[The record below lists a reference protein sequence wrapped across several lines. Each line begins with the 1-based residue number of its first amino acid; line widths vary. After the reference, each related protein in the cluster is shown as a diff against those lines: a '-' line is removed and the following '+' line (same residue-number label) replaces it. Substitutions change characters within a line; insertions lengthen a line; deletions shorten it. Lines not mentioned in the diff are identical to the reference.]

1 MTGLLRYLA
10 ILPALALASAAGSVD
25 AVPEQPEPF
34 AGAPIA
40 LLVDLSSGQTLFSR
54 EPDRRFM
61 PASITKVMTAFLA
74 FELIDEGKLAP
85 GQSYTMSEQA
95 YREWHGKG
103 SRMFLDM
110 SEPVTVETLLLGITS
125 VSANDAAIVLA
136 EGAAGS
142 VDNWVGLMNAKA
154 REIGMNDS
162 HFGTPN
168 GWMDEGRTFTTAHD
182 LALLA
187 REMIARHPRLYA
199 FYFGREG
206 MEYRGIA
213 QANHDPIT
221 GRVEGADG
229 LKTGFTN
236 QAGYGFLG
244 SAERDG
250 RRLIMIAATSR
261 TPRDR
266 NSASVDMMEWGF
278 DAFDTRKLYP
288 RGGYVGEALVQEGAR
303 STVPLVAA
311 GPIAATLPH
320 GSNARPKLTI
330 RYDGPL
336 QAPLEAGER
345 VAELEIA
352 IEGAAP
358 SYVPLVTGGDVA
370 AANDWQRLKNGVVSL
385 FR

>member
-1 MTGLLRYLA
+1 MTGPLRYFAALS
-10 ILPALALASAAGSVD
+10 ALALASAAGGADPRPADV
-25 AVPEQPEPF
+25 EPF
-34 AGAPIA
+34 PGAPIA
-40 LLVDLSSGQTLFSR
+40 LLVDLSSGQVLFSR
-54 EPDRRFM
+54 EADRRFM

-74 FELIDEGKLAP
+74 FELMEEGKLSP
-85 GQSYTMSEQA
+85 GESYTMSENA
-95 YREWHGKG
+95 YRQWHSRG
-103 SRMFLDM
+103 SRMFLDQG
-110 SEPVTVETLLLGITS
+110 EAVTVETLLLGITS

-142 VDNWVGLMNAKA
+142 VDDWVAMMNAKA
-154 REIGMNDS
+154 REIGMVDS

-168 GWMDEGRTFTTAHD
+168 GWMDEGRTFTTATD

-187 REMIARHPRLYA
+187 REMIARHPQRYA

-206 MEYRGIA
+206 LTHRGIA

-221 GRVEGADG
+221 GTVDGADG
-229 LKTGFTN
+229 IKTGFTN

-250 RRLIMIAATSR
+250 RRLVVVAATAP

-266 NSASVDMMEWGF
+266 NSASIGMVEWGF
-278 DAFDTRKLYP
+278 EAFDTRKLYQ

-303 STVPLVAA
+303 GTVPLVAA
-311 GPIAATLPH
+311 VPINTTFPRGTAATP
-320 GSNARPKLTI
+320 RLTI

-336 QAPLEAGER
+336 QAPLEAGQQ

-352 IEGAAP
+352 IDGAPP
-358 SYVPLVTGGDVA
+358 SRVPLLTGEAVPK
-370 AANDWQRLKNGVVSL
+370 ANGWQRLANGIVGL

>member
-1 MTGLLRYLA
+1 MTGLLRCLP
-10 ILPALALASAAGSVD
+10 ILPALALAAAAGGANPPPEK
-25 AVPEQPEPF
+25 AVPFP
-34 AGAPIA
+34 GAPIA
-40 LLVDLSSGQTLFSR
+40 LLVDLSSGQTLFAR
-54 EPDRRFM
+54 EADRRFM
-61 PASITKVMTAFLA
+61 PASITKVMTAFVA
-74 FELIDEGKLAP
+74 FELIDAGKLSP
-85 GQSYTMSEQA
+85 GASYTMSEQA
-95 YREWHGKG
+95 YRDWHGKG

-125 VSANDAAIVLA
+125 VSANDASIVLA

-142 VDNWVGLMNAKA
+142 VENWVALMNAKA

-168 GWMDEGRTFTTAHD
+168 GWMDEGRTFTTAAD

-187 REMIARHPRLYA
+187 REMIARHPRLYD

-229 LKTGFTN
+229 IKTGFTN

-250 RRLIMIAATSR
+250 RRLVMVAATAP

-266 NSASVDMMEWGF
+266 NRASIAMIEWGF
-278 DAFDTRKLYP
+278 DAFDTMKLYP

-311 GPIAATLPH
+311 APIAATLPQ
-320 GSNARPKLTI
+320 GSSARPTLTI
-330 RYDGPL
+330 RYQGPL
-336 QAPLEAGER
+336 EAPLEEGER

-352 IEGAAP
+352 VEGAP
-358 SYVPLVTGGDVA
+358 SSRVPLVAGEDVA
-370 AANDWQRLKNGVVSL
+370 KANEWQRLKNGVVGL

>member
-1 MTGLLRYLA
+1 M
-10 ILPALALASAAGSVD
+10 LPALVLASAAGGASPAPV
-25 AVPEQPEPF
+25 EGGERF

-40 LLVDLSSGQTLFSR
+40 LLVDLSSGQVLFER
-54 EPDRRFM
+54 EADRRFM

-74 FELIDEGKLAP
+74 FELIEGGELSP
-85 GQSYTMSEQA
+85 GQSYMMSDAA

-110 SEPVTVETLLLGITS
+110 SEPVTVETLLIGIAS
-125 VSANDAAIVLA
+125 VSANDASVVLA

-142 VDNWVGLMNAKA
+142 VDNWVALMNAKA

-168 GWMDEGRTFTTAHD
+168 GWMDEGRTFTTAYD

-187 REMIARHPRLYA
+187 REMIARHPRLYR

-229 LKTGFTN
+229 IKTGFTN

-244 SAERDG
+244 SAEREG
-250 RRLIMIAATSR
+250 RRLVMVAATAR
-261 TPRDR
+261 TSRDR
-266 NSASVDMMEWGF
+266 NSASVEMMEWGF
-278 DAFDTRKLYP
+278 EAFDTRNLYP

-303 STVPLVAA
+303 NTVPLVAA
-311 GPIAATLPH
+311 GPIAAALPQ
-320 GSNARPKLTI
+320 GSTAAPKLTI

-336 QAPLEAGER
+336 QAPLEKGER

-352 IEGAAP
+352 VEGEAP
-358 SYVPLVTGGDVA
+358 SHVPLVTGAAVA
-370 AANDWQRLKNGVVSL
+370 GANDWQRLKNGVVGL
-385 FR
+385 FQ

>member
-1 MTGLLRYLA
+1 MTGIPRYFA
-10 ILPALALASAAGSVD
+10 MVPALALASAAGGAD
-25 AVPEQPEPF
+25 PAPERIQPF

-40 LLVDLSSGQTLFSR
+40 LLVDLSSGQVLFSR
-54 EPDRRFM
+54 EADRRFM

-74 FELIDEGKLAP
+74 FELMEEGKLSP
-85 GQSYTMSEQA
+85 GQSYAMSEHA

-103 SRMFLDM
+103 SRMFLDRG
-110 SEPVTVETLLLGITS
+110 EPVTVETLLLGIAS
-125 VSANDAAIVLA
+125 VSANDASVVLA

-142 VDNWVGLMNAKA
+142 VDNWVSMMNAKA
-154 REIGMNDS
+154 REIGMTDS

-168 GWMDEGRTFTTAHD
+168 GWMDEGRTFTTAND
-182 LALLA
+182 LAILA
-187 REMIARHPRLYA
+187 REMIARHPDLYR

-206 MEYRGIA
+206 MSYRGIA

-229 LKTGFTN
+229 IKTGFTN

-250 RRLIMIAATSR
+250 RRLIMVAATAP

-266 NSASVDMMEWGF
+266 NDASIALMEWGF
-278 DAFDTRKLYP
+278 DAFDTRALYP

-303 STVPLVAA
+303 GTVPLVAA
-311 GPIAATLPH
+311 GPIHATYPR
-320 GSNARPKLTI
+320 GAEITPRLTI

-336 QAPLEAGER
+336 QAPLREGER

-352 IEGAAP
+352 VEGAPP
-358 SYVPLVTGGDVA
+358 SRVPLLAGQAVEE
-370 AANDWQRLKNGVVSL
+370 ANGWQRLVNGVVGM

>member
-1 MTGLLRYLA
+1 MTGLFRYIALA
-10 ILPALALASAAGSVD
+10 PAQALASAAGGANPS
-25 AVPEQPEPF
+25 PERAQPF

-40 LLVDLSSGQTLFSR
+40 LLVDLSSGQVLFSR
-54 EPDRRFM
+54 EADRRFM

-74 FELIDEGKLAP
+74 FELMEEGKLSP

-95 YREWHGKG
+95 FRDWHGKG
-103 SRMFLDM
+103 SRMFLDR
-110 SEPVTVETLLLGITS
+110 SEPVTVETLLLGVTS
-125 VSANDAAIVLA
+125 VSANDASVVLA

-142 VDNWVGLMNAKA
+142 VENWVDLMNAKA

-187 REMIARHPRLYA
+187 GEMIARHPRLYS

-206 MEYRGIA
+206 MSYRGIA

-221 GRVEGADG
+221 GKVEGADG
-229 LKTGFTN
+229 IKTGFTN

-250 RRLIMIAATSR
+250 RRLVMVAATAP

-266 NSASVDMMEWGF
+266 NSASVALMEWGF
-278 DAFDTRKLYP
+278 EAFDTRNLFE

-303 STVPLVAA
+303 GTVPLVAA
-311 GPIAATLPH
+311 APINATLPQ
-320 GSNARPKLTI
+320 GRNATPKLTI

-336 QAPLEAGER
+336 QAPLEEGER

-352 IEGAAP
+352 VAGAPP
-358 SYVPLVTGGDVA
+358 SRVPLVTGEAVP
-370 AANDWQRLKNGVVSL
+370 AANEWQRLKNGVVGL

>member
-1 MTGLLRYLA
+1 LTGLLRYFA
-10 ILPALALASAAGSVD
+10 VLPALALASAAGSAD
-25 AVPEQPEPF
+25 PEPGAVQPF
-34 AGAPIA
+34 PGAPIA
-40 LLVDLSSGQTLFSR
+40 LLADLSSGQVLFSR
-54 EPDRRFM
+54 EADRRFM

-74 FELIDEGKLAP
+74 FELMDDGELSP
-85 GQSYTMSEQA
+85 GQSYMMSENA

-103 SRMFLDM
+103 SRMFLDR
-110 SEPVTVETLLLGITS
+110 SAPVTVETLLLGITS
-125 VSANDAAIVLA
+125 VSANDAAVVLA

-142 VDNWVGLMNAKA
+142 VDNWVAMMNAKA
-154 REIGMNDS
+154 REIGMTDS

-168 GWMDEGRTFTTAHD
+168 GWMDEGRTFTTATD
-182 LALLA
+182 LAILA
-187 REMIARHPRLYA
+187 REMIVRHPDLYR

-206 MEYRGIA
+206 MTYRGIA

-229 LKTGFTN
+229 IKTGFTN

-250 RRLIMIAATSR
+250 RRLVMVAATAP

-266 NSASVDMMEWGF
+266 NEASIAMMEWGF
-278 DAFDTRKLYP
+278 EAFDTRKLYA
-288 RGGYVGEALVQEGAR
+288 RGGYVGEAQVQEGAR

-311 GPIAATLPH
+311 GPIHATFPD
-320 GSNARPKLTI
+320 GARVTPRLTI

-336 QAPLEAGER
+336 EAPLEEGAH
-345 VAELEIA
+345 VADLEIA
-352 IEGAAP
+352 IEGAPP
-358 SYVPLVTGGDVA
+358 SRVPLLTGEAVPQ
-370 AANDWQRLKNGVVSL
+370 ANAWQRLVNGVVGV

>member
-1 MTGLLRYLA
+1 
-10 ILPALALASAAGSVD
+10 
-25 AVPEQPEPF
+25 
-34 AGAPIA
+34 
-40 LLVDLSSGQTLFSR
+40 
-54 EPDRRFM
+54 
-61 PASITKVMTAFLA
+61 
-74 FELIDEGKLAP
+74 
-85 GQSYTMSEQA
+85 
-95 YREWHGKG
+95 
-103 SRMFLDM
+103 MFLDM

-125 VSANDAAIVLA
+125 VSANDASIVLA

-142 VDNWVGLMNAKA
+142 VENWVSLMNAKA

-168 GWMDEGRTFTTAHD
+168 GWMDEGRTFTTAAD

-187 REMIARHPRLYA
+187 REMIARHPNLYD

-221 GRVEGADG
+221 GKVEGADG
-229 LKTGFTN
+229 IKTGFTN

-250 RRLIMIAATSR
+250 RRLVMVAATSP
-261 TPRDR
+261 TPRER
-266 NSASVDMMEWGF
+266 NSASIAMMEWGF
-278 DAFDTRKLYP
+278 DAFDSRSLYP

-311 GPIAATLPH
+311 GPIAATLPL
-320 GSNARPKLTI
+320 GATTPPTLTI
-330 RYDGPL
+330 RYNGPL
-336 QAPLEAGER
+336 QAPLDEGER
-345 VAELEIA
+345 VAELEIR
-352 IEGAAP
+352 IGDRPP
-358 SYVPLVTGGDVA
+358 SYVPLVTGEAVA
-370 AANDWQRLKNGVVSL
+370 KANSWQRLKNGVVGL

>member
-1 MTGLLRYLA
+1 MTGLLRCLP
-10 ILPALALASAAGSVD
+10 ILPALALAAAAGGANPTPEK
-25 AVPEQPEPF
+25 AVPFP
-34 AGAPIA
+34 GAPIA
-40 LLVDLSSGQTLFSR
+40 LLVDLSSGQTLFAR
-54 EPDRRFM
+54 EADRRFM
-61 PASITKVMTAFLA
+61 PASITKVMTAFVA
-74 FELIDEGKLAP
+74 FELIDAGKLSP
-85 GQSYTMSEQA
+85 GASYTMSEQA
-95 YREWHGKG
+95 YRDWHGKG

-125 VSANDAAIVLA
+125 VSANDASIVLA

-142 VDNWVGLMNAKA
+142 VENWVALMNAKA

-168 GWMDEGRTFTTAHD
+168 GWMDEGRTFTTAAD

-187 REMIARHPRLYA
+187 REMIARHPRLYD

-229 LKTGFTN
+229 IKTGFTN

-250 RRLIMIAATSR
+250 RRLVMVAATAP

-266 NSASVDMMEWGF
+266 NRASIAMMEWGF
-278 DAFDTRKLYP
+278 DAFDTMKLYP

-311 GPIAATLPH
+311 APIAATLPQ
-320 GSNARPKLTI
+320 GSSARPTLTI
-330 RYDGPL
+330 RYQGPL
-336 QAPLEAGER
+336 EAPLEEGER

-352 IEGAAP
+352 VEGAP
-358 SYVPLVTGGDVA
+358 SSRVPLVAGEDVA
-370 AANDWQRLKNGVVSL
+370 KANEWQRLKNGVVGL

>member
-1 MTGLLRYLA
+1 MTGLLRYFA
-10 ILPALALASAAGSVD
+10 VLPALALASAAGSAD
-25 AVPEQPEPF
+25 PEPGTVQPF
-34 AGAPIA
+34 PCAPIA
-40 LLVDLSSGQTLFSR
+40 LLVDLSSGQVLFSR
-54 EPDRRFM
+54 EADRRFM

-74 FELIDEGKLAP
+74 FELIDGGKLSP
-85 GQSYTMSEQA
+85 GQSYMMSENA
-95 YREWHGKG
+95 YREWYGKG
-103 SRMFLDM
+103 SRMFLDR

-125 VSANDAAIVLA
+125 VSANDAAVVLA

-142 VDNWVGLMNAKA
+142 VDNWVAMMNAKA
-154 REIGMNDS
+154 REIGMTDS

-168 GWMDEGRTFTTAHD
+168 GWMDEGRTFTTAND
-182 LALLA
+182 LAVLA
-187 REMIARHPRLYA
+187 REMITRHPDLYR

-206 MEYRGIA
+206 MTYRGIA

-229 LKTGFTN
+229 IKTGFTN

-250 RRLIMIAATSR
+250 RRLIMVAATAS

-266 NSASVDMMEWGF
+266 NDASVAMMEWGF
-278 DAFDTRKLYP
+278 DAFDTRKLYA

-311 GPIAATLPH
+311 GSIHATFPE
-320 GSNARPKLTI
+320 GVKATPRLTI
-330 RYDGPL
+330 RYEGPL
-336 QAPLEAGER
+336 EAPLEEGER

-352 IEGAAP
+352 VEGAPP
-358 SYVPLVTGGDVA
+358 SRVPLLTGEAVPQ
-370 AANDWQRLKNGVVSL
+370 ANTWQRLVNGVVGL

>member
-1 MTGLLRYLA
+1 M
-10 ILPALALASAAGSVD
+10 LPALALATAAGGAD
-25 AVPEQPEPF
+25 PAPERVERFP
-34 AGAPIA
+34 GAPIA

-61 PASITKVMTAFLA
+61 PASITKVMTAFVA
-74 FELIDEGKLAP
+74 FELIDAGKLSP

-95 YREWHGKG
+95 YRDWHAKG
-103 SRMFLDM
+103 SSMFLDR

-125 VSANDAAIVLA
+125 VSANDGAIVLA

-142 VDNWVGLMNAKA
+142 VDNWLSLMNAKA

-168 GWMDEGRTFTTAHD
+168 GWMDEGRTFVTAHD
-182 LALLA
+182 LAVLA

-250 RRLIMIAATSR
+250 RRLVMVAATAP

-266 NSASVDMMEWGF
+266 NDAAIAMMEWGF
-278 DAFDTRKLYP
+278 DAFDTRKLYQL
-288 RGGYVGEALVQEGAR
+288 GGFVGEALVQEGAR
-303 STVPLVAA
+303 TTVPLVAA
-311 GPIAATLPH
+311 GPIAATLPK
-320 GSNARPKLTI
+320 GSRAKPKLTI

-336 QAPLEAGER
+336 QAPLKEGER

-352 IEGAAP
+352 IDGAPP
-358 SYVPLVTGGDVA
+358 SYVPLVTGQAVA
-370 AANDWQRLKNGVVSL
+370 KANDWQRLKNGVAAL